1 MIPTLVIVA
10 DDARQRNALKD
21 VGQSCGFEV
30 RHCLPSRQFNDTC
43 LLPSPDL
50 WLIDVEDELALLE
63 RIGFDQPVLVGIM
76 AAPAFNDRGAYLG
89 WKRVVSKKLMKLL
102 SNDMPILTQQVDHRR
117 SAYSVRSRP
126 ELPPR
131 VLPDVWKVIILAG
144 SMGGLEAIKAFMD
157 KIPPD
162 LPLSF
167 LVTQHIDPYMQNQL
181 PRILSRHN
189 EWVIENIVLRET
201 SIKPGV
207 AYVIPT
213 VQQVGFDAHGTIHLQ
228 EGQWPDHYQPSIREV
243 MQRASPVFKHQLLT
257 IVFSGMGDDG
267 SKAAAVQVA
276 AGGKIWAQ
284 TAESCASSSQPDQMR
299 LTGHVSFSASPEGLA
314 EQLLTECRQQNRE
327 TSREY

>member
-1 MIPTLVIVA
+1 MIPTLVIIA

-30 RHCLPSRQFNDTC
+30 RHCLPSRQFNDTY

-50 WLIDVEDELALLE
+50 WLIDVEDELKLLE
-63 RIGFDQPVLVGIM
+63 LIGFDQPVLVGII

-102 SNDMPILTQQVDHRR
+102 SNDMPILTQQVDQRR
-117 SAYSVRSRP
+117 SAYSARSRP
-126 ELPPR
+126 DQPPR
-131 VLPDVWKVIILAG
+131 ILADVWKVVILAG
-144 SMGGLEAIKAFMD
+144 SMGGLEAIKAFLD
-157 KIPPD
+157 RVPAD
-162 LPLSF
+162 LPVSF

-181 PRILSRHN
+181 PRILGRHN
-189 EWVIENIVLRET
+189 DWTIENILTTGTAIR
-201 SIKPGV
+201 PGV

-213 VQQVGFDAHGTIHLQ
+213 VQQVGFDAQGMIHLQ

-243 MQRASPVFKHQLLT
+243 MQRACPVFKHQLLT

-267 SKAAAVQVA
+267 SKAAAMQVA

-284 TAESCASSSQPDQMR
+284 TADSCASSSQPDQMR
-299 LTGHVSFSASPEGLA
+299 LTGYVSFSASPEGLA
-314 EQLLTECRQQNRE
+314 EHLVRECRLQNRE
-327 TSREY
+327 KSREY